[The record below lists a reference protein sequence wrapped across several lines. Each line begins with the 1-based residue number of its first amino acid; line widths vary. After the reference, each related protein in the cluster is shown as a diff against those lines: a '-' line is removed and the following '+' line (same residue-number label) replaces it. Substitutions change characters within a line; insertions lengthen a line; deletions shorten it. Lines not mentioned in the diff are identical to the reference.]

1 MLRLHVAA
9 PFDADRIPMANVVV
23 GRLAAFV
30 EGTYGNLPVAVD
42 ELPLH
47 VTADA
52 REAAVQRRQI
62 VIGVG
67 VVNTQEFPGDC
78 SDIVGS
84 EMVVIE
90 VAKMGDVLERTWAA
104 LVAVCTADGQ
114 LFFRA
119 FRGTRISKLVQLT
132 RAMD

>member
-1 MLRLHVAA
+1 MAA

-30 EGTYGNLPVAVD
+30 EGTYGDLPVAVD

-67 VVNTQEFPGDC
+67 RTHRNGIALCLFLC
-78 SDIVGS
+78 S
-84 EMVVIE
+84 
-90 VAKMGDVLERTWAA
+90 LAA
-104 LVAVCTADGQ
+104 
-114 LFFRA
+114 
-119 FRGTRISKLVQLT
+119 I
-132 RAMD
+132 

>member
-30 EGTYGNLPVAVD
+30 EGTYGDLPVAVD

-67 VVNTQEFPGDC
+67 VVNTQVFPGDC

-90 VAKMGDVLERTWAA
+90 VAKMGELLERTWAA
-104 LVAVCTADGQ
+104 LVATA
-114 LFFRA
+114 L
-119 FRGTRISKLVQLT
+119 
-132 RAMD
+132 